1 MYLLPTWS
9 ESDHRQGHEGGED
22 SWPAVDVIP
31 IASGGTPK
39 TSQNSRGELQGK
51 HNGGSAPG
59 RRGREIAPPPRR
71 TPLDNQST
79 SRADGSA
86 KWQAVAWC
94 LEPWCTHR
102 NAGWERDRAC
112 SRRPDSLWEI
122 HRPTIGLSGT
132 IGRHLSD
139 LSCFLQRQT
148 EAATFALPGQ
158 SSDTTR
164 VISAWWQQHL
174 PSLPPTTYICHF
186 CAFGMQATAVV
197 KKTRSTDSKRDR
209 WQLSH
214 SV

>member
-1 MYLLPTWS
+1 MADRHPDDGPGNRPPS
-9 ESDHRQGHEGGED
+9 PSDATGRSVDIAGRWERKMASSGLVSGAMVHASKCRLGTRQGM
-22 SWPAVDVIP
+22 
-31 IASGGTPK
+31 
-39 TSQNSRGELQGK
+39 
-51 HNGGSAPG
+51 
-59 RRGREIAPPPRR
+59 
-71 TPLDNQST
+71 QSPT
-79 SRADGSA
+79 GLR
-86 KWQAVAWC
+86 V
-94 LEPWCTHR
+94 
-102 NAGWERDRAC
+102 
-112 SRRPDSLWEI
+112 WEI

-209 WQLSH
+209 
-214 SV
+214 

>member
-1 MYLLPTWS
+1 VIGVRS
-9 ESDHRQGHEGGED
+9 
-22 SWPAVDVIP
+22 PAG
-31 IASGGTPK
+31 A
-39 TSQNSRGELQGK
+39 
-51 HNGGSAPG
+51 
-59 RRGREIAPPPRR
+59 RRGRGQLAGRRCHSHSERWHAQNVTKQSGGATGEAQWRIGTRTTGRKIAPPPRR

-209 WQLSH
+209 
-214 SV
+214 